1 MLMICLIFKDNN
13 NKLTNLIYNNS
24 NTINY
29 NKIILSNI
37 KFKTKVNT
45 KKQNLIHFNNN
56 KKLIMSQN

>member
-56 KKLIMSQN
+56 KKLIMS